1 MSSSERVQHPDLS
14 HPARLIYSVQTFN
27 SRTGTSP
34 LRNSFLSHPRLRQN
48 GTTFRPASNESQIMR
63 VTRRK
68 ESRDSAASF
77 ESVKTHFYEHLPS
90 SIPGRPSPSP
100 VDSTDY
106 ELYGEEAPEVAEDV
120 LRARG
125 GVPRLVA
132 FSQEVKIA

>member
-1 MSSSERVQHPDLS
+1 MSVEVSSC
-14 HPARLIYSVQTFN
+14 N
-27 SRTGTSP
+27 SSAASP
-34 LRNSFLSHPRLRQN
+34 TLKAKVKA
-48 GTTFRPASNESQIMR
+48 TIKR

-90 SIPGRPSPSP
+90 SIPGRPSPTP
-100 VDSTDY
+100 VDSFDY
-106 ELYGEEAPEVAEDV
+106 EFDGEESPEIAEDV

-132 FSQEVKIA
+132 FSEDVKIA